1 MNAMNTPRLLWLGML
16 ALVLAACSGTG
27 RVRYD
32 TAKDAVEK
40 GKELFEAGKYEKAIL
55 YFQGAFDFGRT
66 HEWAADAQL
75 YLAQAYRANHEYLL
89 AANEYNRFL
98 QIYRSDPRVPQ
109 AEYELALTY
118 YDRSPPFELDQTD
131 TEKAVEQFQLFLKRY
146 PSNPLVSEAEAR
158 IRELREKLAHKE
170 YYAGQLYERRELY
183 RAAAQYY
190 ESTFDRYPDTDW
202 ADDALVGAMRAYIAY
217 ADQSITA
224 RQRER
229 LEPALQ
235 HYERLHQLFPDSP
248 LLKEAERLYGEV
260 TKRLERLD
268 AGSS

>member
-1 MNAMNTPRLLWLGML
+1 MVLRISLCTL
-16 ALVLAACSGTG
+16 ALILSACGGTG
-27 RVRYD
+27 RVRYE
-32 TAKDAVEK
+32 TAKEAVEK
-40 GKELFEAGKYEKAIL
+40 GKENLDAGKYEKAIQ

-66 HEWAADAQL
+66 HEWAADAQF
-75 YLAQAYRANHEYLL
+75 YLAQAYRANKEYLL

-109 AEYELALTY
+109 AEYELAMTY
-118 YDRSPPFELDQTD
+118 YERSPSYELDQTD
-131 TEKAVEQFQLFLKRY
+131 TERAVDQFQLFLKRY
-146 PSNPLVSEAEAR
+146 PSNPLVPEAEVR
-158 IRELREKLAHKE
+158 IKELREKLAHKQ
-170 YYAGQLYERRELY
+170 YYAAQLYERRELF

-190 ESTFDRYPDTDW
+190 EDTFDRFPDTEW
-202 ADDALVGAMRAYIAY
+202 ADDALVGAMRTYMAY
-217 ADQSITA
+217 ADQSIVA

-248 LLKEAERLYGEV
+248 LLKEAEALYEEI
-260 TKRLERLD
+260 TRRLERLD